1 LIVTSLLRRSRVALG
16 IGLVAAAAII
26 AVLLLRGD
34 HDSAG
39 AGDHPAS
46 LPQATDGPVGA
57 SLDRLRDLADS
68 VGHPVYWA
76 GQRPGRYELTV
87 DHDGKIFIRYLPHGV
102 AIGAP
107 QAKSL
112 TIGTYPYSNAFGTLQ
127 AAGQQADAITN
138 HTPDGGIV
146 IATKTTPDSAY
157 IAYPDSDYQIE
168 VYDPRPGRA
177 LALAT
182 AGAITPVG

>member
-1 LIVTSLLRRSRVALG
+1 MISFLRRPRVIVG
-16 IGLVAAAAII
+16 IGLVAAVILI
-26 AVLLLRGD
+26 VVLLLGD
-34 HDSAG
+34 DDG
-39 AGDHPAS
+39 ASSGDHPIS
-46 LPQATDGPVGA
+46 LPQATNGPEGA
-57 SLDRLRDLADS
+57 SLDRLRDFADS
-68 VGHPVYWA
+68 VDHPVYWA

-87 DHDGKIFIRYLPHGV
+87 DHDGKIFIRYLEPGV
-102 AIGAP
+102 AIGSG
-107 QAKSL
+107 QANSL

-127 AAGQQADAITN
+127 AAGQQADAVTN

-146 IATKTTPDSAY
+146 IATKSTPDSAY

-182 AGAITPVG
+182 AGAIAPLG